1 MNQVLYETK
10 VESGTAKKI
19 IALIAGAALLV
30 QGFFNMKVTVNGIL
44 LHSYKI
50 PYLAVLLL
58 VIIRLLIALAA
69 ELRHEPM
76 QRLILMDDAVSFPQ
90 IKLGVLNNRFS
101 TIRIPLEQIQSVELR
116 NVNTV
121 VFQTYEGLFSV
132 KGVAGAA
139 AFADAVNST
148 LANRQLIA
156 QQERA
161 ALPVYPKKP
170 AIDAET
176 LRSLKSQLET
186 GAITREQY
194 DAALRSYQTKDWNEH
209 E

>member
-19 IALIAGAALLV
+19 IALIAGAALLF

-76 QRLILMDDAVSFPQ
+76 QRLILMDDAVSFPE
-90 IKLGVLNNRFS
+90 IKLGVLNDRFS

-139 AFADAVNST
+139 AAPTST
-148 LANRQLIA
+148 LPGIFSFWPTRTMSLFILLT
-156 QQERA
+156 R
-161 ALPVYPKKP
+161 L
-170 AIDAET
+170 IDAMVT
-176 LRSLKSQLET
+176 LNFLDILAR
-186 GAITREQY
+186 
-194 DAALRSYQTKDWNEH
+194 
-209 E
+209 